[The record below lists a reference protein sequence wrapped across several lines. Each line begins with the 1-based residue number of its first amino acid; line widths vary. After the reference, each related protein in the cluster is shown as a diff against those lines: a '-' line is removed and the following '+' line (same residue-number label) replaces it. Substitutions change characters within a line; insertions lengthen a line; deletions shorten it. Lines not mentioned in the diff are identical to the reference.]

1 MEAWLKERRAPRAE
15 RRPGDVRSPFERD
28 RARII
33 HSAAFRRLQAKTQVL
48 GIGDGDFHRTRLTH
62 SMETAQIGAGVRKVL
77 ARRSSAGTTRPTA
90 FLLGERDLT
99 EALGLAHDLG
109 HPPFGHEGEAALH
122 YCVLRA
128 SEAQAGFE
136 ANGQTLRLLARLESH
151 TPGYGLD
158 LTRRTLLGVLKY
170 PVPFRHLRPEAF
182 AAFEPP
188 PLYLPP
194 WRPPKCYL
202 DEEEDVVAWLLAPFS
217 DADRRYLTSFTP
229 AQGREAGRPQ
239 HKTLDAGLLEIADDI
254 AYGTHDLEDGIA
266 LGLIRPDML
275 REGDPS
281 CAAIL
286 RSLWGRRHGLAA
298 FADAVFDPAR
308 RKTSVGALVNALVTS
323 VRIET
328 VEPSLHPLV
337 GTQVRLD
344 PDAEMLL
351 ERLKRVVERHMID
364 IPQVR
369 TIRFRA
375 QQMVIA
381 LFSAYLSDPLHLM
394 PREFAERVEHGE
406 AAWRVVADYVSGM
419 TDAYATR
426 AYARLYLPR
435 EDPAFER
442 M

>member
-1 MEAWLKERRAPRAE
+1 MGQGLFFIASASSVAGAVAVAVAVAVVDAAVTVNDDDDDDDDEGTLEKAAGG
-15 RRPGDVRSPFERD
+15 GDRGGWDAFDGLMVVGADGGCAVVR
-28 RARII
+28 
-33 HSAAFRRLQAKTQVL
+33 
-48 GIGDGDFHRTRLTH
+48 
-62 SMETAQIGAGVRKVL
+62 
-77 ARRSSAGTTRPTA
+77 GT
-90 FLLGERDLT
+90 
-99 EALGLAHDLG
+99 
-109 HPPFGHEGEAALH
+109 
-122 YCVLRA
+122 
-128 SEAQAGFE
+128 
-136 ANGQTLRLLARLESH
+136 
-151 TPGYGLD
+151 
-158 LTRRTLLGVLKY
+158 
-170 PVPFRHLRPEAF
+170 
-182 AAFEPP
+182 
-188 PLYLPP
+188 
-194 WRPPKCYL
+194 
-202 DEEEDVVAWLLAPFS
+202 DEEEEVVTWLLAPFAE
-217 DADRRYLTSFTP
+217 DDRRYLTAYVP
-229 AQGREAGRPQ
+229 GRGREAGRPR

-266 LGLIRPDML
+266 LGLIRPDVL
-275 REGDPS
+275 REGEPS

-286 RSLWGRRHGLAA
+286 RSPWGRRHGLAA
-298 FADAVFDPAR
+298 FADTVFDPAR

-337 GTQVRLD
+337 GTEVRLD
-344 PDAEMLL
+344 PEAEVLL
-351 ERLKRVVERHMID
+351 ERLKGVVQRHMID

-381 LFSAYLSDPLHLM
+381 LFSAYLSDPVHLM
-394 PREFAERVEHGE
+394 PREFAERVEQGE